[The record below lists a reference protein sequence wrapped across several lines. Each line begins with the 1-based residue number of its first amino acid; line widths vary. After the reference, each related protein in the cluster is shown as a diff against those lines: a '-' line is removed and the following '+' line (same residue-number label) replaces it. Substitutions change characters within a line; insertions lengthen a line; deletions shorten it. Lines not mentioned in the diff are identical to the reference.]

1 MTEAQLREV
10 WLDAGRPGIA
20 KLYAAA
26 RRKGLDTTLASVRN
40 FVQAQESRQIFAPGP
55 ASTGKVTSS
64 RLDDRWQADVI
75 DWKQMDADKNKGMKN
90 TLVVVDVF
98 SRFVWAVALPDKT
111 PEEVTK
117 AFRGILKS
125 SRRSP
130 AEVDSDGG
138 AEFGGAFDEMLE
150 KHGIAHRTKRAGH
163 TNALAVVDATI
174 RRIKEILRQEMVED
188 GKGNWLK
195 FLDRAV
201 KAINSTA
208 QDYLMGSA
216 PSDVQ
221 GNQALQY
228 TLQKQA
234 GKDAQQNNKQ
244 NADKIAA
251 LRKAGAFRVLL
262 PSKTFMR
269 TTTAR
274 WSNEVHKVASFIGSD
289 VVDEK
294 GGRYPVRNTL
304 PVTAGSKALAAPAD
318 LGTQAKQ
325 GQQRWKMERFSVVL
339 NGLLGDEGLTL
350 QGAGTKL
357 RKVPGFGEA
366 MEDAKLPG
374 IGALERFIRLFPE
387 MFVVE
392 GEGQKKRVKRK

>member
-1 MTEAQLREV
+1 MTDAQLRGV

-26 RRKGLDTTLASVRN
+26 RRKGLDVTLAAARS
-40 FVQAQESRQIFAPGP
+40 FVKAQESRQVFAPGP

-75 DWKQMDADKNKGMKN
+75 DFKQMDADKNKGMRN
-90 TLVVVDVF
+90 ALVVVDVF

-138 AEFGGAFDEMLE
+138 AEFGGAFDEMLA
-150 KHGIAHRTKRAGH
+150 KQDIAHRTKRTGH

-174 RRIKEILRQEMVED
+174 RRLKEILRQEMVED
-188 GKGNWLK
+188 KGGSWLK

-201 KAINSTA
+201 KAVNSTA
-208 QDYLMGSA
+208 HDYLLGSA
-216 PSDVQ
+216 PSDVK

-228 TLQKQA
+228 ALQKQA

-244 NADKIAA
+244 NADRIAA

-262 PSKTFMR
+262 PSKTFTR

-274 WSNEVHKVASFIGSD
+274 WSNEVHQVASFIGSE

-304 PVTAGSKALAAPAD
+304 PVTAGSKELAAPAD

-325 GQQRWKMERFSVVL
+325 GQQREHMRRFSVVL
-339 NGLLGDEGLTL
+339 NGFLGDEGLTL

-357 RKVPGFGEA
+357 RKVPGFSDA
-366 MEDAKLPG
+366 MEDAKLTG
-374 IGALERFIRLFPE
+374 IGALERFIRLYPE
-387 MFVVE
+387 LFAIE
-392 GEGQKKRVKRK
+392 GEGQRKRVKRR